1 MRHFHRTTLT
11 PDEVLATAD
20 QFFGSVGLAR
30 QSGGARARSFGGALG
45 AMKLQVRMDG
55 GHYTLVEADT
65 DQVGE
70 SRLDKNVKKF
80 FVALHRIAD
89 PRHRIEA
96 GY

>member
-1 MRHFHRTTLT
+1 MRHFHRTHLVPADVIAAADEFFPALGLSATARADRARGYAGPLGTLT
-11 PDEVLATAD
+11 VTA
-20 QFFGSVGLAR
+20 R
-30 QSGGARARSFGGALG
+30 PE
-45 AMKLQVRMDG
+45 G
-55 GHYTLVEADT
+55 GHYTFVEAET

-89 PRHRIEA
+89 PSHALTA

>member
-1 MRHFHRTTLT
+1 MRHFHRTSLS
-11 PDEVLATAD
+11 PVDVMNEAD
-20 QFFGSVGLAR
+20 RHF
-30 QSGGARARSFGGALG
+30 GALG
-45 AMKLQVRMDG
+45 LTRVSAESHTRQFSGPLGSMSLSVRMEG
-55 GHYTLVEADT
+55 GHYTMVEAST

-80 FVALHRIAD
+80 FVALHRAAD

>member
-1 MRHFHRTTLT
+1 MRHFHRTSVSPT
-11 PDEVLATAD
+11 EVLDVAD
-20 QFFGSVGLAR
+20 QHFGTLGMTRV
-30 QSGGARARSFGGALG
+30 SGDARARQFTGPLG
-45 AMKLQVRMDG
+45 TAKIEVRMEG

-80 FVALHRIAD
+80 FVALHRAAD

-96 GY
+96 GF